1 MGLTVN
7 DSSTTPF
14 NKSRTTVQKDSMKI
28 SDTSQLVEDLLAGE
42 ELEIDKTK
50 VNESR
55 EEENQT
61 LVDNLRISQDLISE
75 QQQE

>member
-1 MGLTVN
+1 MGLAVN

-14 NKSRTTVQKDSMKI
+14 NKSRTHVQKESMKI

-50 VNESR
+50 ANESR
-55 EEENQT
+55 EENQT

-75 QQQE
+75 Q

>member
-1 MGLTVN
+1 
-7 DSSTTPF
+7 
-14 NKSRTTVQKDSMKI
+14 MKI

-50 VNESR
+50 ANESR
-55 EEENQT
+55 EENQT

-75 QQQE
+75 Q

>member
-1 MGLTVN
+1 
-7 DSSTTPF
+7 
-14 NKSRTTVQKDSMKI
+14 MKI